1 MPVAEGNVGLAFGL
15 VIAAG
20 LSTTIGSTFVFCS
33 SYANTKALAAAL
45 GVSAGVM
52 LYVSFVEIFAIKAVQ
67 GFTAAHGEKYGGVY
81 ATLAFFGGIA
91 ATTGLDAL
99 VHAIGRYQR
108 DRGVDKTKTFS
119 QNETGTDEGDSP
131 TFASLDS
138 GANKNTENA
147 SVLGG
152 CACAWASEGGFED
165 MKNLKKLRTSSHKKT
180 SGKGKSPKHG
190 TDPADMLAGERALW
204 SDAAAATQEE
214 NDFNASHAHAHAGC
228 DAHACD
234 VETGGGGSSASS
246 TTSVSGTPLK
256 RATDFGIL
264 EKDPDMSK
272 PGIESMHASQVG
284 LLTSVKHGVTPQF
297 DTENKEHLK
306 NMGLMTAVAIGLHNF
321 PEGLATFVAAL
332 ADMKLGIALA
342 VAVAVHNIPEG
353 MCVAMPVYYA
363 TGSKWKGFWWS
374 FVSGISEPIG
384 GVFGYLVLYGNGMS
398 DEAYGAL
405 FGVVGG
411 MMVYISLKEL
421 LPTALKYDRHDQYVT
436 NCMFAGMAVMA
447 LSLILFQ
454 I

>member
-1 MPVAEGNVGLAFGL
+1 MGLAFGL

-190 TDPADMLAGERALW
+190 TDPADMLAGERYVL
-204 SDAAAATQEE
+204 
-214 NDFNASHAHAHAGC
+214 
-228 DAHACD
+228 
-234 VETGGGGSSASS
+234 
-246 TTSVSGTPLK
+246 
-256 RATDFGIL
+256 
-264 EKDPDMSK
+264 
-272 PGIESMHASQVG
+272 G
-284 LLTSVKHGVTPQF
+284 LSPNPCL
-297 DTENKEHLK
+297 
-306 NMGLMTAVAIGLHNF
+306 
-321 PEGLATFVAAL
+321 
-332 ADMKLGIALA
+332 
-342 VAVAVHNIPEG
+342 
-353 MCVAMPVYYA
+353 PVL
-363 TGSKWKGFWWS
+363 
-374 FVSGISEPIG
+374 PI
-384 GVFGYLVLYGNGMS
+384 VCPY
-398 DEAYGAL
+398 
-405 FGVVGG
+405 
-411 MMVYISLKEL
+411 K
-421 LPTALKYDRHDQYVT
+421 
-436 NCMFAGMAVMA
+436 
-447 LSLILFQ
+447 
-454 I
+454 

>member
-1 MPVAEGNVGLAFGL
+1 MTRALDSRTSSHLLSAKSRFPKSALGPKSFALQSSPVLQPVAEGNVGLAFGL

-131 TFASLDS
+131 AFASLDS

-190 TDPADMLAGERALW
+190 TDPADMLAGERYVLGL
-204 SDAAAATQEE
+204 SP
-214 NDFNASHAHAHAGC
+214 N
-228 DAHACD
+228 
-234 VETGGGGSSASS
+234 
-246 TTSVSGTPLK
+246 
-256 RATDFGIL
+256 
-264 EKDPDMSK
+264 
-272 PGIESMHASQVG
+272 PG
-284 LLTSVKHGVTPQF
+284 L
-297 DTENKEHLK
+297 
-306 NMGLMTAVAIGLHNF
+306 
-321 PEGLATFVAAL
+321 
-332 ADMKLGIALA
+332 
-342 VAVAVHNIPEG
+342 
-353 MCVAMPVYYA
+353 PVL
-363 TGSKWKGFWWS
+363 
-374 FVSGISEPIG
+374 PI
-384 GVFGYLVLYGNGMS
+384 VRPY
-398 DEAYGAL
+398 
-405 FGVVGG
+405 
-411 MMVYISLKEL
+411 K
-421 LPTALKYDRHDQYVT
+421 
-436 NCMFAGMAVMA
+436 
-447 LSLILFQ
+447 
-454 I
+454 